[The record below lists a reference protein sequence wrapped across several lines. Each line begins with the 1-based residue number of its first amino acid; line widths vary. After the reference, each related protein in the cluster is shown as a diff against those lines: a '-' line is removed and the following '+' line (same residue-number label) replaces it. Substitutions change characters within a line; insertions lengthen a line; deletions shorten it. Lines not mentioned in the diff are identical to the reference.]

1 MTPDIFISCLNK
13 EFVTYIMTGLQYTF
27 HFISYT
33 ISAVFFYEL
42 EILRDLNL
50 LKIMMVLDH
59 LYFQEKSFPESKVM
73 YKALRSV

>member
-1 MTPDIFISCLNK
+1 MTPTFKPDIFISCLNK

-50 LKIMMVLDH
+50 LKIMMVPGP
-59 LYFQEKSFPESKVM
+59 FVFPREKFS
-73 YKALRSV
+73 